1 MTADTCVPRLL
12 SLPATKLRVVHAD
25 ALRIAR
31 PKSQLLLPW
40 AVWSCVPLQMD
51 QGGPQDD
58 ASDAGTAHSTATGV
72 GAQAA
77 SSEPLRRKVAVVV
90 CLPPQAVDLHA
101 RSVIVRNQVHR
112 LVLWCGANDS
122 AAQPANG
129 AASSSNAKA
138 NPTGTRQR
146 RLSVSV
152 GPRLGSVGRGIRN
165 MGGAG
170 GGSGPGEGA
179 NGGATQGLTRPV
191 PEVLPAAQLAAL
203 AASAGLSGVD
213 CVLVKA
219 VDLGTPEADAI
230 LASCAGFVR
239 MRCRSCHCCCF
250 LCFSCCLDRRL
261 AVQAIARM

>member
-1 MTADTCVPRLL
+1 MTGDSCVPLL
-12 SLPATKLRVVHAD
+12 PSLPATVLRVVHANG
-25 ALRIAR
+25 LRIAR
-31 PKSQLLLPW
+31 PKSQLLLLPW
-40 AVWSCVPLQMD
+40 AGWSCVPLQMD

-58 ASDAGTAHSTATGV
+58 ASDAGTAHSAATGV

-112 LVLWCGANDS
+112 LLLWCGANDS
-122 AAQPANG
+122 VAQPANG

-179 NGGATQGLTRPV
+179 NGGATQRLTRPV

-239 MRCRSCHCCCF
+239 APKGRCCYSCIF
-250 LCFSCCLDRRL
+250 PAASTVDS